1 MLSEERIEDICGVSV
16 TVNGTHA
23 GGGQAHHTGG
33 RARRKGKQWLG
44 DLGKLLSSLLGG
56 GEEEEDD
63 YDYYGDPVS
72 SSVSIPDNIA
82 LSLYGEWPWQVSIR
96 QFDGL
101 GYFHK
106 CGGALL
112 TRSWV
117 VTAAHCLLRIP
128 PEDIVI
134 ELGDWDTDD
143 MVLEV
148 EPSQTRTV
156 THYVMH
162 HK

>member
-1 MLSEERIEDICGVSV
+1 ML
-16 TVNGTHA
+16 
-23 GGGQAHHTGG
+23 GG
-33 RARRKGKQWLG
+33 
-44 DLGKLLSSLLGG
+44 LGKLLSSLLGG
-56 GEEEEDD
+56 GEEE
-63 YDYYGDPVS
+63 YDYYDDP
-72 SSVSIPDNIA
+72 VSIPDNIA

-101 GYFHK
+101 GYYHK
-106 CGGALL
+106 CGGAVLSS
-112 TRSWV
+112 SWV
-117 VTAAHCLLRIP
+117 VTAAHCLLRLP

-134 ELGDWDTDD
+134 ELGDWDTYD
-143 MVLEV
+143 MELEV